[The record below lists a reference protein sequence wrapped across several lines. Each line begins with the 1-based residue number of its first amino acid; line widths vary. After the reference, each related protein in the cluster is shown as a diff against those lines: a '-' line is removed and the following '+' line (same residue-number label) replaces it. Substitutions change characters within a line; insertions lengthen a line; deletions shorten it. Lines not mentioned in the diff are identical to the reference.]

1 MRLTARRA
9 IGIVATTL
17 VVPVVACVLA
27 DPPASVPPTP
37 LAPPEI
43 DHELVVPPVT
53 SILAAW
59 PGEFDV
65 PILVLDPSVTVEW
78 EAFVDYD
85 PLGNTNVLPYV
96 PPGEVGPGQDVDD
109 AGERMLIANIPPPAD
124 LTACHTLE
132 IIVALG
138 FAEPHTPNSVGGD
151 SVTWFYSPTG
161 SPDGCPI
168 FDFEAGV
175 PDAGEDSPSVEDASA
190 DDGGPG

>member
-9 IGIVATTL
+9 IGIVVTTL

-78 EAFVDYD
+78 EAFLDYD
-85 PLGNTNVLPYV
+85 PLGNHGGQLPYV
-96 PPGEVGPGQDVDD
+96 PLGEVGPGQDVDD
-109 AGERMLIANIPPPAD
+109 AGERMLVANIPAPPD
-124 LTACHTLE
+124 LTTCHTLE
-132 IIVALG
+132 IIVAFG
-138 FAEPHTPNSVGGD
+138 FENHAPNSVGGD

-161 SPDGCPI
+161 SLDGCPI
-168 FDFEAGV
+168 FDFEAGA
-175 PDAGEDSPSVEDASA
+175 PDAGEDGSSPVDASP
-190 DDGGPG
+190 DDGGAG

>member
-9 IGIVATTL
+9 LGIVATTL
-17 VVPVVACVLA
+17 VVPAVACELA

-53 SILAAW
+53 AILAAW
-59 PGEFDV
+59 PEEFDV

-85 PLGNTNVLPYV
+85 PLSGGQPYV
-96 PPGEVGPGQDVDD
+96 PLGEVGPGQDVDD
-109 AGERMLIANIPPPAD
+109 AGERVLVAHIPPPAD
-124 LTACHTLE
+124 LTSCHTLE
-132 IIVALG
+132 ILVALG
-138 FAEPHTPNSVGGD
+138 FDENHTPNSVGGD

-161 SPDGCPI
+161 SLDGCPI
-168 FDFEAGV
+168 FEAGA
-175 PDAGEDSPSVEDASA
+175 PDAGEDASAPADASA
-190 DDGGPG
+190 DDGGAG